1 MAAANVLLYN
11 GNQLTL
17 QQNNSSVQ
25 GTSSNNQT
33 LIYNPGQTLM
43 YANGGPM
50 NKNSNNV
57 FTDFQI
63 VNLGQ
68 NGTSEYII
76 SSPQLIKN
84 DANIQVE

>member
-17 QQNNSSVQ
+17 QQNNSSAQ

-43 YANGGPM
+43 YTNGGPM
-50 NKNSNNV
+50 NKNSNV